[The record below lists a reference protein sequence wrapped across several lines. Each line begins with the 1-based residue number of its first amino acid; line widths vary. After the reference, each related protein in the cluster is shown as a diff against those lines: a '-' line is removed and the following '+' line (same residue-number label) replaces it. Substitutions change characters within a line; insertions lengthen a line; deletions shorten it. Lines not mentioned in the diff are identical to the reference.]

1 MLAVEDLAVPA
12 GAAAMPASAQDAQ
25 AQAQA
30 LTQRRDWAAAAVAWR
45 AAIAQFPRHA
55 RALWWHRLSHALRE
69 SGDLDG
75 AAAAAATG
83 REAWPGQPS
92 GWQACAEVAAARED
106 WAAAA
111 SGWQACIDR
120 FPAQAP
126 LGWYVGL
133 GTALQ
138 KGGRVADGIALI
150 EAARDRWPDDPRAWY
165 ELAKAVAAAHGWR
178 RGARIWQAGLARPA
192 VAAATVYLP
201 YAIDAM
207 LRAGMAADAGRWA
220 EALCDLSPRD
230 ISALRWRVNVLD
242 AAGDARGVVDALR
255 ALAGLDGFRR
265 IFPMA
270 HLAKLL
276 IRAALPMQEA
286 VPLLE
291 AWAGREGA
299 RQALEALSGGAA
311 GNPEDVLA
319 AAGTGTPP
327 GPALR
332 GAWGGE
338 CRRRLRDF
346 LRDRRYR
353 LFEAL
358 AAAVVAHGQPRDLR
372 RLLAI
377 AEARF
382 PRSAL
387 RHQLARALKLV
398 VTPAE
403 DPEEAFASNWR
414 RAQAGPAMSIAP
426 QLAALRFRRLVCVVV
441 VRDEDEVLRHF
452 IEHHRALGV
461 TAFIIID
468 NRSAEHPAAVLA
480 GIEGV
485 ELTFVSAPQS
495 FVAARHGMMW
505 INDVLEARL
514 CDWLLF
520 LDADELLTYPGAD
533 RLPLP
538 ALLDHLDQRGETA
551 MLGTM
556 VDVYDRGIVRGG
568 MPSAGMAE
576 QQLFHASRVVQGSLV
591 APWCHIAG
599 GLRALSRHT
608 TMMHKLPLVK
618 AGAGIRYVSNHH
630 ATSCVVAATSAVLVH
645 VKIMRDRDLLAQP
658 ADRLLAHPRVRDR
671 RAECMARHLAFRRLD
686 RRGLADDPFHVPL
699 TEDRLLRLGFM
710 AADAAWR
717 AAIGRPMAR
726 DRSAAAE
733 AVYRALAASGQPA
746 LAECMA
752 DMPLRTLLPALRHL
766 AGEGARD
773 ALRRLLNAQLP
784 RIGRPEVARA
794 VLLYVAVLLGR
805 AGAARRLHAATGR
818 AMRAAGGEACG
829 AGLAAVAQALSRED
843 AALALRLVEAARDL
857 LGEQRDLTA
866 AWLQALV
873 VNRRWPVLRAA
884 MAGRPL
890 SLRDG
895 TLLPCLHLMDAQRD
909 WATYRQALEAV
920 LAGEA
925 PQGSRIL
932 LHRIAHCPDPE
943 ARQAL
948 RHRMAETL
956 RPRAEGLEGVPASV
970 FLALL
975 HLLGRDRE
983 WRDAHGLLQGRLPA
997 EDRLYWGRVLAMR
1010 DGGAPCNRAWALGL
1024 SKTGTTSL
1032 HEYCRRLGL
1041 LSAHWI
1047 NPFLGTLIDRADADV
1062 FDVVSD
1068 TPVVQLARQGGPPA
1082 GRLLIATTRGYEAWA
1097 RSYLAHFSENFAI
1110 DAADF
1115 DTLRRVF
1122 DGGGPFRFGAPW
1134 RAIHQ
1139 ELYFRF
1145 GSLREAF
1152 EHHEAWTAGLARQ
1165 GLPLLHLPIEAEG
1178 KARLVSDFL
1187 GLGVAAGGYPHA
1199 NRGRAPGRGG
1209 QGPR

>member
-1 MLAVEDLAVPA
+1 MLAVEGLAVAA
-12 GAAAMPASAQDAQ
+12 GAAAMAANAQEAQ

-30 LTQRRDWAAAAVAWR
+30 LTQRRDWGAAAVAWR

-55 RALWWHRLSHALRE
+55 SALWWHRVSQALRE
-69 SGDLDG
+69 IGDLDG
-75 AAAAAATG
+75 AAAAALTARDT
-83 REAWPGQPS
+83 WPGRPS
-92 GWQACAEVAAARED
+92 GWQACAEVATARED

-111 SGWQACIDR
+111 SSWQACIDR
-120 FPAQAP
+120 FPAQTP

-133 GTALQ
+133 GSALQ
-138 KGGRVADGIALI
+138 KSGRVADGIALF
-150 EAARDRWPDDPRAWY
+150 EAARDRWPDEPWAWD

-178 RGARIWQAGLARPA
+178 RGARIWKPGLTRPA
-192 VAAATVYLP
+192 VASATKYLP

-207 LRAGMAADAGRWA
+207 LRAGMAADAERWA
-220 EALCDLSPRD
+220 EALCDLSPQD
-230 ISALRWRVNVLD
+230 IKALRWRVNVLD

-265 IFPMA
+265 QFPMA

-276 IRAALPMQEA
+276 IRAALPMPEA
-286 VPLLE
+286 VALLE
-291 AWAGREGA
+291 TWAGREGA

-311 GNPEDVLA
+311 GNPDDVLA
-319 AAGTGTPP
+319 AAGTGTTP
-327 GPALR
+327 GPTLR
-332 GAWGGE
+332 GAWVRE

-358 AAAVVAHGQPRDLR
+358 ASAVVAHGTPRDLR

-387 RHQLARALKLV
+387 RHQLTRALRLV

-403 DPEEAFASNWR
+403 DPDEAFASNWR

-441 VRDEDEVLRHF
+441 VRDEDEVLPHF
-452 IEHHRALGV
+452 IEHHRALGI

-538 ALLDHLDQRGETA
+538 ALLDHLDRRGETA

-556 VDVYDRGIVRGG
+556 VDVYDRSVVHGG
-568 MPSAGMAE
+568 MPSKGMAE
-576 QQLFHASRVVQGSLV
+576 QELFHASRVVQGSLV
-591 APWCHIAG
+591 APWCQIFG
-599 GLRALSRHT
+599 GLRALSRHM

-618 AGAGIRYVSNHH
+618 ASAGIRYVSNHH
-630 ATSCVVAATSAVLVH
+630 ATSCVISATSAVLVH
-645 VKIMRDRDLLAQP
+645 VKIMRDRELLTQS
-658 ADRLLAHPRVRDR
+658 ADHLLAHPRVRDR
-671 RAECMARHLAFRRLD
+671 RAECMTRHLAFRRMD
-686 RRGLADDPFHVPL
+686 RGGLANDPFHVAL
-699 TEDRLLRLGFM
+699 TEDRLLQLGFM
-710 AADAAWR
+710 AADEAWR
-717 AAIGRPMAR
+717 ASIGRRMAP

-733 AVYRALAASGQPA
+733 AVYQRLSSSGEPGLAGFT
-746 LAECMA
+746 A
-752 DMPLRTLLPALRHL
+752 DVSLRNLLVALRHL
-766 AGEGARD
+766 SGEGARD
-773 ALRRLLNAQLP
+773 ALRHLLNAQLP
-784 RIGRPEVARA
+784 RIGRPEIARA

-805 AGAARRLHAATGR
+805 TDAAQRLCAATER
-818 AMRAAGGEACG
+818 ALRTFGEEACS
-829 AGLAAVAQALSRED
+829 AGLAAVANALSREHP
-843 AALALRLVEAARDL
+843 ALALRLVEAARGV
-857 LGEQRDLTA
+857 LGERPEFIA
-866 AWLQALV
+866 VWLHALV
-873 VNRRWPVLRAA
+873 VNRRWQVLRSALE
-884 MAGRPL
+884 GRQL
-890 SLRDG
+890 SLHGG

-909 WATYRQALEAV
+909 WVGYRRALETT
-920 LAGEA
+920 LASDA
-925 PQGSRIL
+925 PQASRVI
-932 LHRIAHCPDPE
+932 LHRIAHCPDPDV
-943 ARQAL
+943 RQAL
-948 RHRMAETL
+948 RYRMAKTL
-956 RPRAEGLEGVPASV
+956 QPQAESLEGIPASV

-975 HLLGRDRE
+975 HLLGRE
-983 WRDAHGLLQGRLPA
+983 AELRDAHALLQSRLPA
-997 EDRLYWGRVLAMR
+997 DDRLYWHRVLGMR
-1010 DGGAPCNRAWALGL
+1010 DGGAPHNRVWALGL

-1032 HEYCRRLGL
+1032 HEYCQRLGL

-1047 NPFLGTLIDRADADV
+1047 NPFLGTLIDRTDADI

-1068 TPVVQLARQGGPPA
+1068 TPVVHLARQDGAPA
-1082 GRLLIATTRGYEAWA
+1082 GRLLIGTTRGFEAWA
-1097 RSYLAHFSENFAI
+1097 RSYLAHFSENFAL

-1122 DGGGPFRFGAPW
+1122 ERDEPFRFGAPW
-1134 RAIHQ
+1134 RAVHH

-1145 GSLREAF
+1145 GSLQEAYDY
-1152 EHHEAWTAGLARQ
+1152 HVAWTAELACQ
-1165 GLPLLHLPIEAEG
+1165 GLPFLELPIEAEG
-1178 KARLVSDFL
+1178 KARLVSDFI
-1187 GLGVAAGGYPHA
+1187 GEPVSAGGYPHA
-1199 NRGRAPGRGG
+1199 NRARAAKT
-1209 QGPR
+1209 PRR